1 MFVRW
6 LLIDVEHWLFIRPFT
21 RLGWYRPSGSGNAG
35 HRTTGR
41 LDTLLGPEETGV
53 SSVTSDCGTCSRI
66 TVTVVRFWLA
76 RLFFE
81 NCTVDASISDER

>member
-1 MFVRW
+1 VGG
-6 LLIDVEHWLFIRPFT
+6 E
-21 RLGWYRPSGSGNAG
+21 
-35 HRTTGR
+35 

-53 SSVTSDCGTCSRI
+53 SPVTSDCGTCDRI
-66 TVTVVRFWLA
+66 TVMVVRFWLA